1 MNQNYP
7 EIFVI
12 FLHFKSS
19 YFCLYFHDFGVP
31 KLVDWFDNLCNLTL
45 SMLRKCICFTV
56 CLTQTLL
63 PVFTHHRCIF
73 HPVICFNSHLQK
85 RYYFPFQSEFAFNTF
100 NMFKE
105 RYHFKNFP
113 TDMKANGMKLIQ
125 MICFLRLGNPI

>member
-1 MNQNYP
+1 M
-7 EIFVI
+7 
-12 FLHFKSS
+12 
-19 YFCLYFHDFGVP
+19 
-31 KLVDWFDNLCNLTL
+31 CNLTL

-63 PVFTHHRCIF
+63 PVFTRHRCIF

-113 TDMKANGMKLIQ
+113 TDMKANGMKLNSNDLLFEIRESHINKCSYIKKIHNIQ
-125 MICFLRLGNPI
+125 YLNVLTSHLFAKIVTVIHSHYLRK

>member
-1 MNQNYP
+1 
-7 EIFVI
+7 
-12 FLHFKSS
+12 
-19 YFCLYFHDFGVP
+19 
-31 KLVDWFDNLCNLTL
+31 
-45 SMLRKCICFTV
+45 MLRKCICFTV

-63 PVFTHHRCIF
+63 PVFTRHRCIF

-113 TDMKANGMKLIQ
+113 TDMKANGMKLNSNDLLFEIRESHINKCSYKKKIHYIQ
-125 MICFLRLGNPI
+125 YLNVLTSHLFAKIVTVIHSHYLRK